1 MASCAARCRAAPG
14 CAASTYHRQGAAAL
28 GGRAARPGPCVLHS
42 SCRARD
48 TRSCPACV
56 TTILACTQ
64 RGEEEVEVEVEGEVE
79 GEVEQEAGGGL
90 LLLGGFALRHVRHVE
105 SVGCAA
111 QVSSHWPSPVT

>member
-1 MASCAARCRAAPG
+1 M
-14 CAASTYHRQGAAAL
+14 
-28 GGRAARPGPCVLHS
+28 LHS

-56 TTILACTQ
+56 TTILACSE
-64 RGEEEVEVEVEGEVE
+64 RGEEEVGEEEVEQ
-79 GEVEQEAGGGL
+79 QEAGGGL

-111 QVSSHWPSPVT
+111 QVSSDWPSQVT

>member
-28 GGRAARPGPCVLHS
+28 GGRVARPGPCVLHS

-56 TTILACTQ
+56 TTILACTE
-64 RGEEEVEVEVEGEVE
+64 RGEGEEGEEEQ
-79 GEVEQEAGGGL
+79 QEAGGGL

-111 QVSSHWPSPVT
+111 QVSSDWPSQVT

>member
-1 MASCAARCRAAPG
+1 M
-14 CAASTYHRQGAAAL
+14 
-28 GGRAARPGPCVLHS
+28 LHS

-56 TTILACTQ
+56 TTILACTEQ
-64 RGEEEVEVEVEGEVE
+64 GEGEEVEVEQ
-79 GEVEQEAGGGL
+79 QEAGGGL

-111 QVSSHWPSPVT
+111 QVSSDWPSQVT

>member
-28 GGRAARPGPCVLHS
+28 GGRVARPGPCVLHS

-56 TTILACTQ
+56 TTILACTE
-64 RGEEEVEVEVEGEVE
+64 RGEGEEGEVE
-79 GEVEQEAGGGL
+79 KQEAGGGLL

-111 QVSSHWPSPVT
+111 QVSSDWPSQVT

>member
-1 MASCAARCRAAPG
+1 M
-14 CAASTYHRQGAAAL
+14 
-28 GGRAARPGPCVLHS
+28 LHS

-64 RGEEEVEVEVEGEVE
+64 RGEEGEGEVE
-79 GEVEQEAGGGL
+79 EQEAGGGL

-111 QVSSHWPSPVT
+111 QVSSDWPSPVT

>member
-1 MASCAARCRAAPG
+1 M
-14 CAASTYHRQGAAAL
+14 
-28 GGRAARPGPCVLHS
+28 LHS

-64 RGEEEVEVEVEGEVE
+64 RGEEGEVE
-79 GEVEQEAGGGL
+79 EEGEGEAGGGL

>member
-1 MASCAARCRAAPG
+1 M
-14 CAASTYHRQGAAAL
+14 
-28 GGRAARPGPCVLHS
+28 LHS

-56 TTILACTQ
+56 TTILACTD
-64 RGEEEVEVEVEGEVE
+64 RGEVGEVGEGE
-79 GEVEQEAGGGL
+79 GEQEAGGGL

-111 QVSSHWPSPVT
+111 QVSSDWPSPVT

>member
-1 MASCAARCRAAPG
+1 M
-14 CAASTYHRQGAAAL
+14 
-28 GGRAARPGPCVLHS
+28 LHS

-56 TTILACTQ
+56 TTILACSEQ
-64 RGEEEVEVEVEGEVE
+64 GEEGEE
-79 GEVEQEAGGGL
+79 QQEAGGGL

>member
-28 GGRAARPGPCVLHS
+28 GGRVARPGPCVLHS

-56 TTILACTQ
+56 TTILACTEQ
-64 RGEEEVEVEVEGEVE
+64 GEEWEEGE
-79 GEVEQEAGGGL
+79 GEKQEAGGGL

-111 QVSSHWPSPVT
+111 QVSSDWPSQVT

>member
-28 GGRAARPGPCVLHS
+28 GGRAVRPGPCVLHS

-56 TTILACTQ
+56 TTILACTH
-64 RGEEEVEVEVEGEVE
+64 RGEGEVGE
-79 GEVEQEAGGGL
+79 GEQQEAGGGL

-111 QVSSHWPSPVT
+111 QVSSDWPSLVT

>member
-1 MASCAARCRAAPG
+1 M
-14 CAASTYHRQGAAAL
+14 
-28 GGRAARPGPCVLHS
+28 LHS

-56 TTILACTQ
+56 TTILACSE
-64 RGEEEVEVEVEGEVE
+64 RGEEGEGEQ
-79 GEVEQEAGGGL
+79 QEAGGGL

-111 QVSSHWPSPVT
+111 QVSSDWPSPVT

>member
-1 MASCAARCRAAPG
+1 M
-14 CAASTYHRQGAAAL
+14 
-28 GGRAARPGPCVLHS
+28 ARPGPCVLHS

-56 TTILACTQ
+56 TTILACTE
-64 RGEEEVEVEVEGEVE
+64 RGEGEGEEWE
-79 GEVEQEAGGGL
+79 GEQQEAGGGLL

-111 QVSSHWPSPVT
+111 QVSSDWPSQVT

>member
-28 GGRAARPGPCVLHS
+28 GGRVARPGPCVLHS

-56 TTILACTQ
+56 TTILACTDQ
-64 RGEEEVEVEVEGEVE
+64 GEEGEVGEEEQ
-79 GEVEQEAGGGL
+79 QEAGGGL

-111 QVSSHWPSPVT
+111 QVSSDWPSQVT

>member
-28 GGRAARPGPCVLHS
+28 GGRVARPGPCVLHS

-56 TTILACTQ
+56 TTILACTEQ
-64 RGEEEVEVEVEGEVE
+64 GEGEEGEGEEEQ
-79 GEVEQEAGGGL
+79 QEAGGGL

-111 QVSSHWPSPVT
+111 QVSSDWPSQVT

>member
-1 MASCAARCRAAPG
+1 M
-14 CAASTYHRQGAAAL
+14 
-28 GGRAARPGPCVLHS
+28 LHS

-56 TTILACTQ
+56 TTILACSH
-64 RGEEEVEVEVEGEVE
+64 RGEGEGEGE
-79 GEVEQEAGGGL
+79 GEEQQEAGGGL

-111 QVSSHWPSPVT
+111 QVSSDWPSPVT